1 MTALYLILAAIFAA
15 KAYTYFDRK
24 QYTLSLLAGH
34 ITLFNLVF
42 LTHGSQYFQHIIF
55 ITSTI
60 AIITMT
66 TGLIMIYR
74 QKRKEELNND

>member
-24 QYTLSLLAGH
+24 QYTMSLLAGH

-42 LTHGSQYFQHIIF
+42 LTHGTQYFQTIIF
-55 ITSTI
+55 IASII
-60 AIITMT
+60 AVITMS

-74 QKRKEELNND
+74 QKRKEEFNND